1 MPSWRPLTWVILAV
15 QVLFIIWIVAG
26 ANSASDSCSTDEY
39 SDACRAGQAIGMA
52 IGMGLIIFLWALVDV
67 ILGVIWLVTNK
78 SKRTCPACGRNVKNG
93 LLVCTT
99 CGFDF
104 AAAARGQ
111 GYGVGPQGPYP
122 PPSPPPPPPRSSV

>member
-39 SDACRAGQAIGMA
+39 SDACRAGQAIGTA
-52 IGMGLIIFLWALVDV
+52 IGIGLVIFLWALVDV
-67 ILGVIWLVTNK
+67 ILGVVWLVTNK
-78 SKRTCPACGRNVKNG
+78 SKRTCPACGRNVKKG
-93 LLVCTT
+93 LLVCTS

-104 AAAARGQ
+104 AAAARGH
-111 GYGVGPQGPYP
+111 GYGAGPAGPYL
-122 PPSPPPPPPRSSV
+122 PPPPPPRPPV

>member
-26 ANSASDSCSTDEY
+26 ANSASDNCSTNEY
-39 SDACRAGQAIGMA
+39 SDACRTGQAIGTA
-52 IGMGLIIFLWALVDV
+52 IGIGLIIFLWALVDV

-78 SKRTCPACGRNVKNG
+78 SKRTCPACGRNVKKG

-111 GYGVGPQGPYP
+111 SYGPGPQQGPYP
-122 PPSPPPPPPRSSV
+122 PPLPPRPSV